1 MIKKVLIL
9 AVLTA
14 FGVAAQ
20 AGDCCSGC
28 CGSQAATVQTSTSSG
43 GCCSKAKA
51 EQAKA
56 LRGAKAKATAKKALQ
71 SPKAISLACR

>member
-1 MIKKVLIL
+1 MIKKLIIVV
-9 AVLTA
+9 ALTV

-20 AGDCCSGC
+20 AGDCCGGC
-28 CGSQAATVQTSTSSG
+28 CGSQAATVKTSTASG
-43 GCCSKAKA
+43 GCCMKAKA

-56 LRGAKAKATAKKALQ
+56 AQGNKAKATAKKVLQ